1 MNVLFSELIL
11 FFTKYTVEILMVVFI
26 KFQELSTDT
35 SQGCYKNVKHQKNDS
50 FSYNNIT
57 KGWVG
62 NHVQEF

>member
-1 MNVLFSELIL
+1 M
-11 FFTKYTVEILMVVFI
+11 
-26 KFQELSTDT
+26 